1 MGLMYFSKEGHLYS
15 VWDHLGFLYIK
26 KKNANF
32 ILYEFFQGILWLICC
47 NIKSKVMEFN
57 W

>member
-26 KKNANF
+26 KKMQ
-32 ILYEFFQGILWLICC
+32 ISSYMSFF
-47 NIKSKVMEFN
+47 KVFYG
-57 W
+57 